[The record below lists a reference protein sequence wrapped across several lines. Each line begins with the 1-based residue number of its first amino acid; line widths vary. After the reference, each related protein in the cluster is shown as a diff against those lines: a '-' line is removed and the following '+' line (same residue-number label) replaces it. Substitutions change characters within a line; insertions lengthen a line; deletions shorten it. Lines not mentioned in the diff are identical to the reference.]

1 MSDDPEPSEP
11 FDAGEPRHVKK
22 RKRRSVVREDE
33 RLAFVAAAMGTPQ
46 GRAYFWHLLGTCHV
60 FATSW
65 SPDASTT
72 AFKEGERNI
81 GLAVLASIQ
90 AVASGQYLTMV
101 KEAKE
106 DAIDV

>member
-1 MSDDPEPSEP
+1 MSDEPDPAEP

-22 RKRRSVVREDE
+22 RKRRSQILEDE
-33 RLAFVAAAMGTPQ
+33 RLAFVAAAMGTSQ
-46 GRAYFWHLLGTCHV
+46 GRAFFWHLLGVCHV

-90 AVASGQYLTMV
+90 AVAGAEYLTMV

-106 DAIDV
+106 SDA